1 MEIPNPESREECW
14 DAARTATVEPT
25 KGSMDFEM
33 LYTSVA
39 SPPTTEEVEGAKAK
53 ERICLNQME
62 DAEGSG
68 MVELDTLFIAGSAV
82 VARTVAVYDTGS
94 SLNLCNLDWANKW
107 LRQGGTW
114 ATRNVVQR
122 FQLAD

>member
-1 MEIPNPESREECW
+1 
-14 DAARTATVEPT
+14 
-25 KGSMDFEM
+25 MDFEM

-39 SPPTTEEVEGAKAK
+39 SPPTAEEVEGAKAK
-53 ERICLNQME
+53 ELNPME
-62 DAEGSG
+62 DPEGSG

-114 ATRNVVQR
+114 ATQMSSNVSSWPMEQSRLFVR
-122 FQLAD
+122 

>member
-14 DAARTATVEPT
+14 DAARTATAEPT
-25 KGSMDFEM
+25 RAEGSMDFEM

-39 SPPTTEEVEGAKAK
+39 SPPTAEEVEGAKAK
-53 ERICLNQME
+53 ELNQARWLSSELNQME
-62 DAEGSG
+62 DPEGSG

-94 SLNLCNLDWANKW
+94 SLNL
-107 LRQGGTW
+107 
-114 ATRNVVQR
+114 
-122 FQLAD
+122 

>member
-1 MEIPNPESREECW
+1 
-14 DAARTATVEPT
+14 
-25 KGSMDFEM
+25 MDFEM

-39 SPPTTEEVEGAKAK
+39 SPPTAEEVEGAKAK
-53 ERICLNQME
+53 ELNQISQLNSQME
-62 DAEGSG
+62 DPERSG

-107 LRQGGTW
+107 LRQGKHYCSCES
-114 ATRNVVQR
+114 
-122 FQLAD
+122 